1 MSDDQKARIREEVWA
16 KLGHHGLIPPFE
28 GAGRAAERVRY
39 LPEYREAHRVMVPPD
54 QAQLQVRINALM
66 DGKDLIVASPGL
78 REGFFL
84 FRRGDLKPPL
94 WSKALRGS
102 NLPYYGKPLRL
113 EEIGPIDLM
122 ITGAVAVGLNG
133 GRIGKGK
140 GYFDLE
146 YLILR
151 EVGAVGEET
160 PIVAVVDDLQVY
172 EEVPVDE
179 GDVPVDV
186 IVTPTRTLRVLRPS
200 RPKGIPWSRIPLR
213 IIKRM
218 KPLWEL
224 HLLKAGGRE
233 ASPFSPRFREP

>member
-1 MSDDQKARIREEVWA
+1 MAAGARGGTRAKERKAGIREEVWA

-28 GAGRAAERVRY
+28 GAGRAAERVRF
-39 LPEYREAHRVMVPPD
+39 LPEYKGARRVMVPPD

-78 REGFFL
+78 KEGFFL
-84 FRRGDLKPPL
+84 FRREDLRPPL
-94 WSKALRGS
+94 WAKALRGS
-102 NLPYYGKPLRL
+102 NLPYYGRPLKL
-113 EEIGPIDLM
+113 EEIGQIDLM

-151 EVGAVGEET
+151 EVGAVDEGT

-172 EEVPVDE
+172 QEVPVED
-179 GDVPVDV
+179 GDVSVDV
-186 IVTPTRTLRVLRPS
+186 IVTPTRVIRVGRPP
-200 RPKGIPWSRIPLR
+200 RPRGIPWEDLPLR
-213 IIKRM
+213 LIRRM

-224 HLLKAGGRE
+224 YRVR
-233 ASPFSPRFREP
+233 ASR